1 MIFPFR
7 TQPNSVTCSNQ
18 YYREEVL
25 MEKMVINQLQC
36 KHSIIMI
43 LSKFMTFMTMMMM
56 WRWKTNRILTE
67 KNILLDKNFD
77 ANLNF
82 ERKLFPKRE

>member
-1 MIFPFR
+1 MIFPFK

-18 YYREEVL
+18 YYREGL

-36 KHSIIMI
+36 KHSIIMK

-56 WRWKTNRILTE
+56 WRWKISRIQTE
-67 KNILLDKNFD
+67 KDILLDKIFD
-77 ANLNF
+77 DNLNF
-82 ERKLFPKRE
+82 ERKLFLKRE